1 MMATQVRRK
10 IMKYMT
16 YLGGAALAGLLLLPA
31 STFARDKNEGNLKLS
46 ETVRVGST
54 QLEAG
59 NYKVQW
65 HGAGPNVNVDILQNE
80 KTVATTS
87 AKLVGYTSGYDAVV
101 TEPAAND
108 SQAKVLQEIDFG
120 RQKEGLQFKPAS

>member
-1 MMATQVRRK
+1 
-10 IMKYMT
+10 
-16 YLGGAALAGLLLLPA
+16 LPA
-31 STFARDKNEGNLKLS
+31 SSFARDKNQGNLKLFDP
-46 ETVRVGST
+46 VRIGST
-54 QLEAG
+54 QLEPG

-65 HGAGPNVNVDILQNE
+65 NGAGPTVNVDILQNK

-101 TEPAAND
+101 TEPAGN

-120 RQKEGLQFKPAS
+120 KQKEGLQFKPAS

>member
-1 MMATQVRRK
+1 
-10 IMKYMT
+10 MKYMT

-65 HGAGPNVNVDILQNE
+65 NGAGPNVNVDILQNE

>member
-1 MMATQVRRK
+1 
-10 IMKYMT
+10 MKYMK

-65 HGAGPNVNVDILQNE
+65 NGAGPNVNVDILQNK

-87 AKLVGYTSGYDAVV
+87 ARLVGYTS
-101 TEPAAND
+101 
-108 SQAKVLQEIDFG
+108 
-120 RQKEGLQFKPAS
+120 